1 MHLENE
7 RYIATFTAQDGE
19 IESFK
24 NKETGMEYMW
34 QGDETYWKGKD
45 PTLFPLIRSTFDHGN
60 YTIDGKTY
68 HMKNHSLVRYE
79 DLEVKTQKDK
89 IIMVLDS
96 NPKLLAKYPFEFH
109 YEIEYVL
116 HYNCLN
122 ITYRITNTGKRDMP
136 FMLGAHPGFN
146 CPLCEDEVYED
157 YTFCLSKHEHMEQLV
172 FDHEKKSRTAG

>member
-1 MHLENE
+1 
-7 RYIATFTAQDGE
+7 
-19 IESFK
+19 
-24 NKETGMEYMW
+24 
-34 QGDETYWKGKD
+34 
-45 PTLFPLIRSTFDHGN
+45 
-60 YTIDGKTY
+60 
-68 HMKNHSLVRYE
+68 MKNHGLVRYE

-96 NPKLLAKYPFEFH
+96 TPELLAKYPFEFH

-157 YTFCLSKHEHMEQLV
+157 YKSCFSKHGHMEQLV
-172 FDHEKKSRTAG
+172 FDHEKKSRLPYSGLICRKYHVTTLCLYPVIVKA

>member
-1 MHLENE
+1 M
-7 RYIATFTAQDGE
+7 
-19 IESFK
+19 
-24 NKETGMEYMW
+24 
-34 QGDETYWKGKD
+34 
-45 PTLFPLIRSTFDHGN
+45 
-60 YTIDGKTY
+60 
-68 HMKNHSLVRYE
+68 
-79 DLEVKTQKDK
+79 
-89 IIMVLDS
+89 
-96 NPKLLAKYPFEFH
+96 
-109 YEIEYVL
+109 